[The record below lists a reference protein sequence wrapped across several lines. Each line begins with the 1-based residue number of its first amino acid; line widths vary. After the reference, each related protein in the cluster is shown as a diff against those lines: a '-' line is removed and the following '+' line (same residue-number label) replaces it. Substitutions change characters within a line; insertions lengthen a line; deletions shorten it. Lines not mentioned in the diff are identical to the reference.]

1 MKNEIIEVLND
12 VKAGVDYV
20 KEEKLITDGIL
31 TSFDIIMLVSLLNN
45 KFNVEIGVMD
55 LVPENFESVSTIE
68 SLINKV
74 IKDDHTNSKYLI
86 INSILIFRIKS

>member
-31 TSFDIIMLVSLLNN
+31 TSFDIIMLVSLLDN
-45 KFNVEIGVMD
+45 KFGVEIGVMD
-55 LVPENFESVSTIE
+55 LVPENFESVNTIE
-68 SLINKV
+68 TLINKL
-74 IKDDHTNSKYLI
+74 K
-86 INSILIFRIKS
+86 